1 MHGGKLPRYLNQL
14 AHSTP
19 LRTEIV
25 TKESGDM
32 QYIVVYSL

>member
-14 AHSTP
+14 AHFTP

-25 TKESGDM
+25 TKRKWGHA
-32 QYIVVYSL
+32 VYSCI